1 MLNANLLASQ
11 ESPQG
16 ISVTIKKEGVM
27 RCMRLPRG
35 FCTLKGQSIRDSPA
49 GRKKLPPIC
58 GLPRWRKLYPYPGK
72 SLAFKPE
79 NQVMFSGARV
89 SRTD

>member
-1 MLNANLLASQ
+1 M
-11 ESPQG
+11 
-16 ISVTIKKEGVM
+16 TIKKEVVM
-27 RCMRLPRG
+27 RCSGCREFFAPSRG
-35 FCTLKGQSIRDSPA
+35 NQYETVRQGE
-49 GRKKLPPIC
+49 KKLPPIC